1 MGEVMYK
8 RCNNIERNYTIE
20 DLEELLDNIPYEV
33 YLKSKDGKYKYI
45 NAAAADSVGKD
56 KKDIIGKDDLQLR
69 SPKMA
74 KICVDSD
81 KKVLKNGQ

>member
-1 MGEVMYK
+1 M
-8 RCNNIERNYTIE
+8 
-20 DLEELLDNIPYEV
+20 
-33 YLKSKDGKYKYI
+33 KSKDGKYKYI
-45 NAAAADSVGKD
+45 NSAAADRVGKD